1 MSKKIK
7 RRYFTARQR
16 QIITERFEGIC
27 QACGKEGLS
36 PLSTDDDFLASID
49 HVIPLSRGGTND
61 DDNIQLLCLPC
72 NLKKGNMTMPEFIDY
87 LTKSSELELYFKEL
101 SNLGVDSEVLDYV
114 KSKVNVPSLH
124 ALLSPLLNENT
135 LK

>member
-49 HVIPLSRGGTND
+49 HVTPLSRGGTND

-101 SNLGVDSEVLDYV
+101 SNLGIDSEVLDYV
-114 KSKVNVPSLH
+114 KSKVNVSSLH